1 MKKLRVAVAVAAAG
15 IVVAGEFKAGF
26 ARVDITPPLGTQI
39 AGYFTP
45 RISDGILDP
54 LYVNAVAVGNGSDTV
69 IMISVDFIGISYKYC
84 TDIRNYIS
92 ERIGIPA
99 NNIILAALHQHT
111 SPCVS
116 DLPPPFSSIDSV
128 FYNVFKRKCAD
139 AAKIAVD
146 DMSDATLGTA
156 SAETDE
162 PIAFVRRYLL
172 DDGTVDTN
180 PSKENCLHLVRRCA
194 EADNTVRLLRFT
206 REGKNDIAIVNFSTH
221 PDVIG
226 GTKFS
231 ADWCGFVRK
240 YVESDL
246 IGVSCA
252 FFTGTQGDSNHI
264 DYFLPKEERG
274 RGYEHSK
281 FMGRTV
287 ANTVVSLWDKTDTH
301 TDDTVSAKFKII
313 YSKTNDAGAE
323 KYEECKRFIDDA
335 NAGKIDPPPH
345 ITELAYAS
353 RVINLRTAPIFKPI
367 PLTVFKLG
375 DVVFVGFGGEAFT
388 EYGKAA
394 RACAPDK
401 FVVCA
406 VCSNGYEGYFPTKKA
421 FSEGG
426 YEASSS
432 MFSPT
437 LEQEIVAALDDMI
450 NKA

>member
-1 MKKLRVAVAVAAAG
+1 ML
-15 IVVAGEFKAGF
+15 KAGF
-26 ARVDITPPLGTQI
+26 SRLDITPPLGTEI

-54 LYVNAVAVGNGSDTV
+54 LYVNAAAVGNGSDTV

-231 ADWCGFVRK
+231 ADWCGFVRT
-240 YVESDL
+240 YVEEL
-246 IGVSCA
+246 IDGVSCV

-264 DYFLPKEERG
+264 DYFAPRENRG
-274 RGYEHSK
+274 RGYAHSK
-281 FMGRTV
+281 HMGRTV
-287 ANTVVSLWDKTDTH
+287 ANTVKKLWDNTEPANG
-301 TDDTVSAKFKII
+301 DTVTAKHEIVYTPTNTEGIEYYDDCIRYQNDRDNGITDPTNPIKSSGLAARII
-313 YSKTNDAGAE
+313 A
-323 KYEECKRFIDDA
+323 
-335 NAGKIDPPPH
+335 
-345 ITELAYAS
+345 
-353 RVINLRTAPIFKPI
+353 LRTAPVFHPI
-367 PLTVFKLG
+367 PLTVFGIGNVL
-375 DVVFVGFGGEAFT
+375 FVGFGGEPFT
-388 EYGKAA
+388 EYGNAVRKLAK
-394 RACAPDK
+394 DK
-401 FVVCA
+401 FTVCA
-406 VCSNGYEGYFPTKKA
+406 VCANGHEGYFPTEKA

-426 YEASSS
+426 YEVE
-432 MFSPT
+432 FSPFT
-437 LEQEIVAALDDMI
+437 TSVEKEVLSVLDKMI
-450 NKA
+450 NN

>member
-1 MKKLRVAVAVAAAG
+1 ML
-15 IVVAGEFKAGF
+15 KAGF
-26 ARVDITPPLGTQI
+26 SRLDVTPPFGTDI
-39 AGYFTP
+39 AGYFYR

-54 LYVNAVAVGNGSDTV
+54 LYLNAVAVGNGTDTL
-69 IMISVDFIGISYKYC
+69 ILIAVDYIGITHCYT
-84 TDIRNYIS
+84 TDIRNLIEERTGVPADHIMIS
-92 ERIGIPA
+92 
-99 NNIILAALHQHT
+99 ALHQHT
-111 SPCVS
+111 SPC
-116 DLPPPFSSIDSV
+116 IDDPKSRPTTV
-128 FYNVFKRKCAD
+128 DPIFYDVFKRKCAD
-139 AAKIAVD
+139 AAKMAID

-156 SAETDE
+156 AKETDE
-162 PIAFVRRYLL
+162 PIAFVRRYFL
-172 DDGTVDTN
+172 DDGTVVTN
-180 PSKENCLHLVRRCA
+180 PRTVECPRLTSRCA
-194 EADNTVRLLRFT
+194 DADNTVRLLRFT
-206 REGKNDIAIVNFSTH
+206 REDKNDIALVNFSTH

-240 YVESDL
+240 YVEADL
-246 IGVSCA
+246 PGVSCA

-274 RGYEHSK
+274 LGYDHSK

-287 ANTVVSLWDKTDTH
+287 ANTVISIWNETVPH
-301 TDDTVSAKFKII
+301 TDDSISGEFKII
-313 YSKTNDAGAE
+313 YNKTNDAGAE
-323 KYEECKRFIDDA
+323 KYDECKKFLEDA

-367 PLTVFKLG
+367 PLTVFKLS

-406 VCSNGYEGYFPTKKA
+406 VCSNGYEGYFPTEKA

-426 YEASSS
+426 YEANSSLFTPS
-432 MFSPT
+432 
-437 LEQEIVAALDDMI
+437 LQNEIVTAIDEMI
-450 NKA
+450 NKI